1 MRRGYGKAA
10 ENTGKPNG
18 TDGAFT
24 DERHG
29 RKVQRNPDNM
39 GNGLCDGKVSAFGG
53 RSAAFFGTAGKDKRL
68 YDWKFAFEGLEGAL
82 AEARKASAAEKEP
95 VREAAARAIVT
106 ACGTWQT
113 PTNALGF
120 CFYGAAA
127 MAYHQAGTAETKET
141 YDMLATKEL
150 EQILASLKQVK
161 TAPDEQATKLQWN
174 C

>member
-1 MRRGYGKAA
+1 MAKLRKTLGSPTEPAVVALMEGMEGKSKEALTTWAMAYVTEKYLPLVA
-10 ENTGKPNG
+10 EVPLFSELLEKTKDCMTGNLPLK
-18 TDGAFT
+18 
-24 DERHG
+24 
-29 RKVQRNPDNM
+29 
-39 GNGLCDGKVSAFGG
+39 
-53 RSAAFFGTAGKDKRL
+53 
-68 YDWKFAFEGLEGAL
+68 DWKALL

>member
-1 MRRGYGKAA
+1 MAKLRKTLGSPTEPTVISLMEGMEGKSKEALTTWAMDYVA
-10 ENTGKPNG
+10 EKYLPLVAETPLFAELLEKTKDCMVSSLPLK
-18 TDGAFT
+18 
-24 DERHG
+24 EW
-29 RKVQRNPDNM
+29 K
-39 GNGLCDGKVSAFGG
+39 GLLS
-53 RSAAFFGTAGKDKRL
+53 
-68 YDWKFAFEGLEGAL
+68 
-82 AEARKASAAEKEP
+82 EARKASAAEKEP

-150 EQILASLKQVK
+150 EQILASLMQVK
-161 TAPDEQATKLQWN
+161 TAPNEQAAKLQWN

>member
-1 MRRGYGKAA
+1 MAKLRKTLGSPTEPAMVALMESMEGKSKEALTTWAMAYVTEKYLPLVA
-10 ENTGKPNG
+10 EVPLFSELLEKTKDCMTGNLPLK
-18 TDGAFT
+18 
-24 DERHG
+24 
-29 RKVQRNPDNM
+29 
-39 GNGLCDGKVSAFGG
+39 
-53 RSAAFFGTAGKDKRL
+53 
-68 YDWKFAFEGLEGAL
+68 DWKALL

-150 EQILASLKQVK
+150 EQILASLMQVK
-161 TAPDEQATKLQWN
+161 TAPNEQAAKLQWN

>member
-1 MRRGYGKAA
+1 MAKLRKTLGSPTEPAVVALMEGMEGKSKEALTTWAMDYVA
-10 ENTGKPNG
+10 EKYLPLVAETPLFAELLEKTKDCMVSSLPLK
-18 TDGAFT
+18 
-24 DERHG
+24 EW
-29 RKVQRNPDNM
+29 K
-39 GNGLCDGKVSAFGG
+39 GLLS
-53 RSAAFFGTAGKDKRL
+53 
-68 YDWKFAFEGLEGAL
+68 
-82 AEARKASAAEKEP
+82 EARKASAAEKEP

-106 ACGTWQT
+106 AFGTWQT

-161 TAPDEQATKLQWN
+161 TAPDEQAAKLQWN

>member
-1 MRRGYGKAA
+1 MAKLRKTLGSPTEPAVISLMEGMEGKSKETLTTWAMDYVA
-10 ENTGKPNG
+10 EKYLPLVAETPLFAELLEK
-18 TDGAFT
+18 TKDC
-24 DERHG
+24 
-29 RKVQRNPDNM
+29 M
-39 GNGLCDGKVSAFGG
+39 VS
-53 RSAAFFGTAGKDKRL
+53 SLPLK
-68 YDWKFAFEGLEGAL
+68 DWKALL

-161 TAPDEQATKLQWN
+161 AAPEEQAAKLQWN

>member
-1 MRRGYGKAA
+1 MAKLRKTLGSPTEPAVLSLMENMEGKSKETLTTWAMAYVTEKYLPLVA
-10 ENTGKPNG
+10 EVPLFSELLEKTKDCMTGNLPLK
-18 TDGAFT
+18 
-24 DERHG
+24 
-29 RKVQRNPDNM
+29 
-39 GNGLCDGKVSAFGG
+39 
-53 RSAAFFGTAGKDKRL
+53 
-68 YDWKFAFEGLEGAL
+68 DWKALL

-141 YDMLATKEL
+141 YDILATKEL
-150 EQILASLKQVK
+150 KQILASLKQVK
-161 TAPDEQATKLQWN
+161 AAPDEQAAKLQWN

>member
-1 MRRGYGKAA
+1 MAKLRKTLGSPTEPAVVALMESMEGKSKETLTTWAMAYVTEKYLPLVA
-10 ENTGKPNG
+10 ETPLFAELLEKTKDCMTGNLPLK
-18 TDGAFT
+18 
-24 DERHG
+24 
-29 RKVQRNPDNM
+29 
-39 GNGLCDGKVSAFGG
+39 
-53 RSAAFFGTAGKDKRL
+53 
-68 YDWKFAFEGLEGAL
+68 DWKALL

-161 TAPDEQATKLQWN
+161 TALDEQAAKLQWN

>member
-1 MRRGYGKAA
+1 MAKLRKTLGSPTEPAVISLMEGMEGKSKETLTTWAMTYVTEKYLPLVA
-10 ENTGKPNG
+10 ESPLFSELLEKTKGCM
-18 TDGAFT
+18 DGSLPLK
-24 DERHG
+24 E
-29 RKVQRNPDNM
+29 
-39 GNGLCDGKVSAFGG
+39 
-53 RSAAFFGTAGKDKRL
+53 
-68 YDWKFAFEGLEGAL
+68 WKALL

-150 EQILASLKQVK
+150 EQILASLKEVK
-161 TAPDEQATKLQWN
+161 TAPEEQAAKLQWN

>member
-1 MRRGYGKAA
+1 MAKLRKTLGSPTEPAVVALMESMEGKSKETLTTWAMTYVTEKYLPLVA
-10 ENTGKPNG
+10 EVPLFSELLEKTKDCMVSSLPLK
-18 TDGAFT
+18 
-24 DERHG
+24 EW
-29 RKVQRNPDNM
+29 K
-39 GNGLCDGKVSAFGG
+39 GLLS
-53 RSAAFFGTAGKDKRL
+53 
-68 YDWKFAFEGLEGAL
+68 
-82 AEARKASAAEKEP
+82 EARKASAAEKEP

-106 ACGTWQT
+106 ACDTWQT

-150 EQILASLKQVK
+150 EQILASLMQVK
-161 TAPDEQATKLQWN
+161 TAPNEQAAKLQWN

>member
-1 MRRGYGKAA
+1 MAKLRKTLESPTEPAVVALMEGMEGKSKEALTTWAMDYVA
-10 ENTGKPNG
+10 EKYLPLVAETPLFAELLEKTKDCMVSSLPLK
-18 TDGAFT
+18 
-24 DERHG
+24 EW
-29 RKVQRNPDNM
+29 K
-39 GNGLCDGKVSAFGG
+39 GLLS
-53 RSAAFFGTAGKDKRL
+53 
-68 YDWKFAFEGLEGAL
+68 
-82 AEARKASAAEKEP
+82 EARKASAAEKEP

-161 TAPDEQATKLQWN
+161 TAPDEQAAKLQWN

>member
-1 MRRGYGKAA
+1 MAKLRKTLGSPTEPAVVALMESMEGKSKEALTTWAMAYVTEKYLPLVA
-10 ENTGKPNG
+10 ETPLFSELLEKTKDCMTGNLPLK
-18 TDGAFT
+18 
-24 DERHG
+24 
-29 RKVQRNPDNM
+29 
-39 GNGLCDGKVSAFGG
+39 
-53 RSAAFFGTAGKDKRL
+53 
-68 YDWKFAFEGLEGAL
+68 DWKALL

-161 TAPDEQATKLQWN
+161 TAPDEQAAKLQWN

>member
-1 MRRGYGKAA
+1 MAKLRKTLGSPTEPAVVALMESMEGKSKEALTTWAMAYVTEKYLPLVA
-10 ENTGKPNG
+10 EVPLFSELLEKTKDCMTGNLPLK
-18 TDGAFT
+18 
-24 DERHG
+24 
-29 RKVQRNPDNM
+29 
-39 GNGLCDGKVSAFGG
+39 
-53 RSAAFFGTAGKDKRL
+53 
-68 YDWKFAFEGLEGAL
+68 DWKALL

-161 TAPDEQATKLQWN
+161 TAPDEQAAKLQWN

>member
-1 MRRGYGKAA
+1 MAKLRKTLGSPTEPAVVELMESMEGKSKEALTTWAMAYVTEKYLPLVA
-10 ENTGKPNG
+10 EVPLFSELLEKTKDCMTGNLPLK
-18 TDGAFT
+18 
-24 DERHG
+24 
-29 RKVQRNPDNM
+29 
-39 GNGLCDGKVSAFGG
+39 
-53 RSAAFFGTAGKDKRL
+53 
-68 YDWKFAFEGLEGAL
+68 DWKALL

-150 EQILASLKQVK
+150 EQILASLMQVK
-161 TAPDEQATKLQWN
+161 TAPNEQAAKLQWN

>member
-1 MRRGYGKAA
+1 MAKLRKTLGSPTEPAVVALMEGMEGKSKEALTTWAMDYVA
-10 ENTGKPNG
+10 EKYLPLVAEVPLFAELLEKTKDCMTGNLPLK
-18 TDGAFT
+18 
-24 DERHG
+24 
-29 RKVQRNPDNM
+29 
-39 GNGLCDGKVSAFGG
+39 
-53 RSAAFFGTAGKDKRL
+53 
-68 YDWKFAFEGLEGAL
+68 DWKALL

-161 TAPDEQATKLQWN
+161 TAPDEQAAKLQWN

>member
-1 MRRGYGKAA
+1 MAKLRKTLGSPTEPAVVALMESMEGKSKEALTTWAMTYVTEKYLPLVA
-10 ENTGKPNG
+10 EVPLFAELLEKTKDCMVSSLPLK
-18 TDGAFT
+18 
-24 DERHG
+24 EW
-29 RKVQRNPDNM
+29 K
-39 GNGLCDGKVSAFGG
+39 GLLS
-53 RSAAFFGTAGKDKRL
+53 
-68 YDWKFAFEGLEGAL
+68 
-82 AEARKASAAEKEP
+82 EARKASAAEKEP
-95 VREAAARAIVT
+95 VREAAARDIVT

-150 EQILASLKQVK
+150 EQILASLMQVK
-161 TAPDEQATKLQWN
+161 TAPNEQAAKLQWN

>member
-1 MRRGYGKAA
+1 MAKLRKTLGSPTEPAVVALMEGMEGKSKEALTTWAMEYVA
-10 ENTGKPNG
+10 EKYLPLVAEVPLFSELLEKTKDCMTGNLPLK
-18 TDGAFT
+18 
-24 DERHG
+24 
-29 RKVQRNPDNM
+29 
-39 GNGLCDGKVSAFGG
+39 
-53 RSAAFFGTAGKDKRL
+53 
-68 YDWKFAFEGLEGAL
+68 DWKALL

-161 TAPDEQATKLQWN
+161 TAPDEQAAKLQWN

>member
-1 MRRGYGKAA
+1 MAKLRKTLGSPTEPAVVALMEGMEGKSKETLTTWAMAYVTEKYLPLVA
-10 ENTGKPNG
+10 ETPLFAELLEKTKDCMTGNLPLK
-18 TDGAFT
+18 
-24 DERHG
+24 
-29 RKVQRNPDNM
+29 
-39 GNGLCDGKVSAFGG
+39 
-53 RSAAFFGTAGKDKRL
+53 
-68 YDWKFAFEGLEGAL
+68 DWKALL

-161 TAPDEQATKLQWN
+161 TAPDEQAAKLQWN

>member
-1 MRRGYGKAA
+1 MAKLRKTLESPTEPAVVALMEGMEGKSKEALTTWAMDYVA
-10 ENTGKPNG
+10 EKYLPLVAETPLFAELLEKTKDCMVSSLPLK
-18 TDGAFT
+18 
-24 DERHG
+24 EW
-29 RKVQRNPDNM
+29 K
-39 GNGLCDGKVSAFGG
+39 GLLS
-53 RSAAFFGTAGKDKRL
+53 
-68 YDWKFAFEGLEGAL
+68 
-82 AEARKASAAEKEP
+82 EARKASAAEKEP

-127 MAYHQAGTAETKET
+127 MAYHQAGAAETKET

-161 TAPDEQATKLQWN
+161 TAPDEQAAKLQWN

>member
-1 MRRGYGKAA
+1 MAKLRKTLGSPTEPAVVALMEGMEGKSKEALITWAMDYVA
-10 ENTGKPNG
+10 EKYLPLVAETPLFAELLEKTKDCMVSSLPLK
-18 TDGAFT
+18 
-24 DERHG
+24 EW
-29 RKVQRNPDNM
+29 K
-39 GNGLCDGKVSAFGG
+39 GLLS
-53 RSAAFFGTAGKDKRL
+53 
-68 YDWKFAFEGLEGAL
+68 
-82 AEARKASAAEKEP
+82 EARKASAAEKEP

-161 TAPDEQATKLQWN
+161 TAPDEQAAKLQWN

>member
-1 MRRGYGKAA
+1 MAKLRKTLESPTEPAVVALMEGMEGKSKETLTTWAMAYVTEKYLPLVA
-10 ENTGKPNG
+10 ETPLFAELLEKTKDCMTGNLPLK
-18 TDGAFT
+18 
-24 DERHG
+24 
-29 RKVQRNPDNM
+29 
-39 GNGLCDGKVSAFGG
+39 
-53 RSAAFFGTAGKDKRL
+53 
-68 YDWKFAFEGLEGAL
+68 DWKALL

-150 EQILASLKQVK
+150 EQILASLMQVK
-161 TAPDEQATKLQWN
+161 TAPNEQAAKLQWN

>member
-1 MRRGYGKAA
+1 MAKLRKTLGSPTEPAVVALMESMEGKSKETLTTWAMAYVTEKYLPLVA
-10 ENTGKPNG
+10 EVPLFSELLEKTKDCMTGNLPLK
-18 TDGAFT
+18 
-24 DERHG
+24 
-29 RKVQRNPDNM
+29 
-39 GNGLCDGKVSAFGG
+39 
-53 RSAAFFGTAGKDKRL
+53 
-68 YDWKFAFEGLEGAL
+68 DWKALL

-161 TAPDEQATKLQWN
+161 TAPNEQAAKLQWN

>member
-1 MRRGYGKAA
+1 MAKLRKTLGSPTEPAVISLMEGMEGKSKETLTTWAMA
-10 ENTGKPNG
+10 YVTEKYLPLVVENSLFSELLEKTKDCITGNLPLK
-18 TDGAFT
+18 
-24 DERHG
+24 E
-29 RKVQRNPDNM
+29 
-39 GNGLCDGKVSAFGG
+39 
-53 RSAAFFGTAGKDKRL
+53 
-68 YDWKFAFEGLEGAL
+68 WKALL

-95 VREAAARAIVT
+95 VREAAARAVVT

-150 EQILASLKQVK
+150 EQILTSLKQVK
-161 TAPDEQATKLQWN
+161 TAPDEQAAKLQWN

>member
-1 MRRGYGKAA
+1 MAKPRKTLGSPTEPAVVALMEGMEGKSKEALTTWAMAYVTEKYLPLVA
-10 ENTGKPNG
+10 ETPLFAELLEKTKDCMTGNLPLK
-18 TDGAFT
+18 
-24 DERHG
+24 
-29 RKVQRNPDNM
+29 
-39 GNGLCDGKVSAFGG
+39 
-53 RSAAFFGTAGKDKRL
+53 
-68 YDWKFAFEGLEGAL
+68 DWKALL

-141 YDMLATKEL
+141 YDMLAIKEL

-161 TAPDEQATKLQWN
+161 TAPDEQAAKLQWN

>member
-1 MRRGYGKAA
+1 MAKLRKTLGSPTEPAVLSLMEGMEGKSKEALTTWAMAYVTEKYLPLVA
-10 ENTGKPNG
+10 EVPLFSELLEKTK
-18 TDGAFT
+18 DC
-24 DERHG
+24 
-29 RKVQRNPDNM
+29 M
-39 GNGLCDGKVSAFGG
+39 VS
-53 RSAAFFGTAGKDKRL
+53 SLPLK
-68 YDWKFAFEGLEGAL
+68 DWKALL

-150 EQILASLKQVK
+150 EQILATLRQVK
-161 TAPDEQATKLQWN
+161 TAPEEQAAKLQWN

>member
-1 MRRGYGKAA
+1 MAKLRKTLGSPTEPAVLSLMEGMEGKSKEALTTWAMAYVTEKYLPLVA
-10 ENTGKPNG
+10 EVPLFSELLEKTKDCMTGNLPLK
-18 TDGAFT
+18 
-24 DERHG
+24 
-29 RKVQRNPDNM
+29 
-39 GNGLCDGKVSAFGG
+39 
-53 RSAAFFGTAGKDKRL
+53 
-68 YDWKFAFEGLEGAL
+68 DWKALL

-150 EQILASLKQVK
+150 EQILATLRQVK
-161 TAPDEQATKLQWN
+161 TAPDEQAAKLQWN

>member
-1 MRRGYGKAA
+1 MAKLRKTLGSPTEPAVLSLMENMEGKSKETLTAWAMDYVAEKYLPLAA
-10 ENTGKPNG
+10 EPPLFAELLEKTK
-18 TDGAFT
+18 DC
-24 DERHG
+24 
-29 RKVQRNPDNM
+29 M
-39 GNGLCDGKVSAFGG
+39 
-53 RSAAFFGTAGKDKRL
+53 AGSLPLKE
-68 YDWKFAFEGLEGAL
+68 WKALL

-127 MAYHQAGTAETKET
+127 MAYHQAGTAETKEA

-150 EQILASLKQVK
+150 EQILATLQQVK
-161 TAPDEQATKLQWN
+161 TAPEEQAAKLQWN

>member
-1 MRRGYGKAA
+1 MAKLRKTLGSPTEPTVISLMESMEGKSKETLTTWAIAYVTEKYLPLVA
-10 ENTGKPNG
+10 ETPLFSELLKKTKDCMTGNLPLK
-18 TDGAFT
+18 
-24 DERHG
+24 
-29 RKVQRNPDNM
+29 
-39 GNGLCDGKVSAFGG
+39 
-53 RSAAFFGTAGKDKRL
+53 
-68 YDWKFAFEGLEGAL
+68 DWKALL

-141 YDMLATKEL
+141 YDMFATKEL

-161 TAPDEQATKLQWN
+161 TAPDEQAAKLQWN

>member
-1 MRRGYGKAA
+1 MAKLRKTLGNPTEPAVVALMESMEGKSKETLTTWAMAYVTEKYLPLVA
-10 ENTGKPNG
+10 ETPLFSELLEK
-18 TDGAFT
+18 TKDCMA
-24 DERHG
+24 
-29 RKVQRNPDNM
+29 
-39 GNGLCDGKVSAFGG
+39 GNLPLKE
-53 RSAAFFGTAGKDKRL
+53 
-68 YDWKFAFEGLEGAL
+68 WKTLL

-95 VREAAARAIVT
+95 VREGAARAIVT

-127 MAYHQAGTAETKET
+127 MAYHQAGTSETKET

-150 EQILASLKQVK
+150 EQIFASLKQVK
-161 TAPDEQATKLQWN
+161 AAPDEQAAKLQWN

>member
-1 MRRGYGKAA
+1 MAKLRKTLGSPTEPAVVALMEGMEGKSKEALTTWAMAYVTEKYLPLVA
-10 ENTGKPNG
+10 EVPLFSELLEKTKDCMTGNLPLK
-18 TDGAFT
+18 
-24 DERHG
+24 
-29 RKVQRNPDNM
+29 
-39 GNGLCDGKVSAFGG
+39 
-53 RSAAFFGTAGKDKRL
+53 
-68 YDWKFAFEGLEGAL
+68 DWKALL

-161 TAPDEQATKLQWN
+161 TAPNEQAAKLQWN

>member
-1 MRRGYGKAA
+1 MAKLRKTLGSPMEPAVLSLMEGMEGKSKEALTTWAMAYVTEKYLPLAA
-10 ENTGKPNG
+10 ETPLFAELLEKTKDCMAGSLHLK
-18 TDGAFT
+18 
-24 DERHG
+24 EW
-29 RKVQRNPDNM
+29 K
-39 GNGLCDGKVSAFGG
+39 GL
-53 RSAAFFGTAGKDKRL
+53 
-68 YDWKFAFEGLEGAL
+68 L

-161 TAPDEQATKLQWN
+161 TAPDEQAAKLQWN

>member
-1 MRRGYGKAA
+1 MAKLRKTLGSPTEPAVVALMEGMEGKSKEALTTWAMDYVA
-10 ENTGKPNG
+10 EKYLPLVAETPLFAELLEKTKDCMVSSLPLK
-18 TDGAFT
+18 
-24 DERHG
+24 EW
-29 RKVQRNPDNM
+29 K
-39 GNGLCDGKVSAFGG
+39 GLLS
-53 RSAAFFGTAGKDKRL
+53 
-68 YDWKFAFEGLEGAL
+68 
-82 AEARKASAAEKEP
+82 EARKASAAEKEP

-150 EQILASLKQVK
+150 EQILASLMQVK
-161 TAPDEQATKLQWN
+161 TAPNEQAAKLQWN

>member
-1 MRRGYGKAA
+1 MAKLRKTLGSPTEPAVLSLMEGMEGKSKETLTTWAMDYVA
-10 ENTGKPNG
+10 EKYLPLVAEAPPFAELLEKTKDCMAGSLPLK
-18 TDGAFT
+18 
-24 DERHG
+24 EW
-29 RKVQRNPDNM
+29 K
-39 GNGLCDGKVSAFGG
+39 GL
-53 RSAAFFGTAGKDKRL
+53 
-68 YDWKFAFEGLEGAL
+68 L

-150 EQILASLKQVK
+150 EQILASLMQVK
-161 TAPDEQATKLQWN
+161 TAPNEQAAKLQWN

>member
-1 MRRGYGKAA
+1 MAKLRKTLGSPTEPAVVALMEGMEGKSKEALTTWAMAYVTKKYLPLVA
-10 ENTGKPNG
+10 ETPLFAELLEKTKDCMTGNLPLK
-18 TDGAFT
+18 
-24 DERHG
+24 
-29 RKVQRNPDNM
+29 
-39 GNGLCDGKVSAFGG
+39 
-53 RSAAFFGTAGKDKRL
+53 
-68 YDWKFAFEGLEGAL
+68 DWKALL

-161 TAPDEQATKLQWN
+161 TAPDEQAAKLQWN

>member
-1 MRRGYGKAA
+1 MAKLRKTLGSPTEPAVVALRESMEGKSKETLTTWAMAYVTEKYLPLVA
-10 ENTGKPNG
+10 ETPLFAELLEKTKDCMTGNLPLK
-18 TDGAFT
+18 
-24 DERHG
+24 
-29 RKVQRNPDNM
+29 
-39 GNGLCDGKVSAFGG
+39 
-53 RSAAFFGTAGKDKRL
+53 
-68 YDWKFAFEGLEGAL
+68 DWKALL
-82 AEARKASAAEKEP
+82 AEARKASAAEKES

-161 TAPDEQATKLQWN
+161 TALDEQAAKLQWN

>member
-1 MRRGYGKAA
+1 MAKLRKTLGSPTEPTVISLMESMEGKSKEALTTWAMAYVTEKYLPLVA
-10 ENTGKPNG
+10 EVPLFSELLEKTKDCMTGNLPLK
-18 TDGAFT
+18 
-24 DERHG
+24 
-29 RKVQRNPDNM
+29 
-39 GNGLCDGKVSAFGG
+39 
-53 RSAAFFGTAGKDKRL
+53 
-68 YDWKFAFEGLEGAL
+68 DWKALL

-161 TAPDEQATKLQWN
+161 TAPDEQAAKLQWN

>member
-1 MRRGYGKAA
+1 MAKLRKTLGSPTEPAVLSLMEGMEGKSKEALTTWAMAYVTEKYLPLVA
-10 ENTGKPNG
+10 EVPLFSELLEKTKDCMVSSLPLK
-18 TDGAFT
+18 
-24 DERHG
+24 EW
-29 RKVQRNPDNM
+29 K
-39 GNGLCDGKVSAFGG
+39 GLLS
-53 RSAAFFGTAGKDKRL
+53 
-68 YDWKFAFEGLEGAL
+68 
-82 AEARKASAAEKEP
+82 EARKASAAEKEP

-150 EQILASLKQVK
+150 EQILATLRQVK
-161 TAPDEQATKLQWN
+161 TAPEEQAAKLQWN

>member
-1 MRRGYGKAA
+1 MAKLRKTLGSPTEPAVISLMEGMEGKSKETLTTWAMTYVTEKYLPLVA
-10 ENTGKPNG
+10 ESPLFSELLEKTKDCMEGSLPLK
-18 TDGAFT
+18 
-24 DERHG
+24 EW
-29 RKVQRNPDNM
+29 K
-39 GNGLCDGKVSAFGG
+39 GL
-53 RSAAFFGTAGKDKRL
+53 
-68 YDWKFAFEGLEGAL
+68 L
-82 AEARKASAAEKEP
+82 AEARKVSAAEKEH

-161 TAPDEQATKLQWN
+161 AAPDEQAAKLQWN